1 MISLSKKPYLD
12 NFDDKSKLFLSI
24 VVIMLETLCFIHEF
38 MNMNQNLCYLSIVGG
53 FNITCQYH
61 NACHV
66 LLVVTNLSFRS
77 LVNLLPSILMLIL
90 SKMTLNVV
98 INKKK
103 NE

>member
-66 LLVVTNLSFRS
+66 LLVGTNLSFRFS
-77 LVNLLPSILMLIL
+77 FPSILMLIP